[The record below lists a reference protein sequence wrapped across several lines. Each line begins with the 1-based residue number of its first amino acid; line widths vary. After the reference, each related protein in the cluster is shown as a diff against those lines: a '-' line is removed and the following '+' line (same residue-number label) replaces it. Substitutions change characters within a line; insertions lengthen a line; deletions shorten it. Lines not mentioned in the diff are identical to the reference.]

1 MISDS
6 FALIVRHHN
15 DHRGASLIPGSVLRR
30 NDDGVLAAVG
40 VCFVPSGDQRDIDR
54 EIAIGA
60 DGDLARRVNGCVL
73 VGDRESR
80 RRQIHP

>member
-1 MISDS
+1 VISDS

-40 VCFVPSGDQRDIDR
+40 VGFVPSGDQRDIDR
-54 EIAIGA
+54 ELPSALTVT
-60 DGDLARRVNGCVL
+60 LARRETVAY
-73 VGDRESR
+73 SS
-80 RRQIHP
+80 